1 MAGIQPLL
9 HDLVCS
15 VTAPLQVWSSANG
28 QIESAGAQGI
38 YIADQRVVSKMVLS
52 SRTHTLEVIGSEV
65 SNHGSSC
72 FYSTVRNASMA
83 VDPEVQLVRAREVG
97 EDRVTE
103 SFEIIN
109 SSSKQELVQLR
120 LALTPDASSM
130 EEVKQGLPAGA
141 QAMVSNSGNA
151 GGIGWAS
158 AKAKTRVKTDGT
170 LFVVGRDVLIDWSVQ
185 VPAGVTKSVQVEIFA
200 QSDTVVRPPR
210 SREIAD
216 RGQRLLA
223 KCDDGSD
230 LKVFLSRALSD
241 LDGLTLSHESDESL
255 RFVGAGAPW
264 FLTLF
269 GRDSLITAGF
279 LNGVDPDL
287 SLETL
292 SLLAS
297 MQGERV
303 RVETAEQPGK
313 ILHEVRSEPLSLQT
327 SSGPLQLPPVYYGT
341 IDATPLWIS
350 TLYEAWKSG
359 ANQDGVRAL
368 LPNLRR
374 ALAWMSDFGDADGDG
389 FLEYLDESGSGL
401 ANQGWKDSG
410 DSVRWHD
417 GSLAEGPI
425 ALCEV
430 QGYAHRAAL
439 DGAELLEVF
448 GEDGTEWRSWAAEL
462 KERFRAQFWVDK
474 DGLRYPAIALDAKKR
489 PVDSLTSNIGHLLGS
504 GLLNESE
511 VNDVVRALM
520 SSEMFSGYGIRTA
533 STTNG
538 GFWPYRYHVG
548 SVWPH
553 DTAMIIR
560 GMWREGKKA
569 EAQLVAR
576 GLLEAARRFDW
587 RLPELFAGVGRDP
600 FAKLLPYPASCRPQA
615 WAAASAVVVA
625 EVLTG
630 C

>member
-1 MAGIQPLL
+1 MVGIQPLL
-9 HDLVCS
+9 HDLVCN
-15 VTAPLQVWSSANG
+15 VTAPLQVWSATDG
-28 QIESAGAQGI
+28 QIESVGAQGV

-65 SNHGSSC
+65 ADHGRSC

-103 SFEIIN
+103 SFKITN
-109 SSSKQELVQLR
+109 SSSRQEVVQLR
-120 LALTPDASSM
+120 LTLTPDAASM
-130 EEVKQGLPAGA
+130 EEIKQGLSADA
-141 QAMVSNSGNA
+141 QAMVSNSGNVGEIA
-151 GGIGWAS
+151 WES
-158 AKAKTRVKTDGT
+158 VKAKTRVKTDGA
-170 LFVVGRDVLIDWSVQ
+170 LSMIGRDVLIDWSLQ
-185 VPAGVTKSVQVEIFA
+185 VPAGGAMRVQVEIFP
-200 QSDTVVRPPR
+200 QSDAVVRPPR
-210 SREIAD
+210 CREIKE

-223 KCDDGSD
+223 KCGDGSD

-255 RFVGAGAPW
+255 RFVGAGTPW

-279 LNGVDPDL
+279 LSGVDPDL
-287 SLETL
+287 ALETL
-292 SLLAS
+292 RLLAS

-313 ILHEVRSEPLSLQT
+313 ILHEVRSEPLSLHT
-327 SSGPLQLPPVYYGT
+327 SSGPLHLPPVYYGT

-350 TLYEAWKSG
+350 ALYEAWKSG
-359 ANQDGVRAL
+359 ANEEDVRAL

-374 ALAWMSDFGDADGDG
+374 AFAWMSSFGDADGDG

-439 DGAELLEVF
+439 DGAELMEAF
-448 GEDGTEWRSWAAEL
+448 GEDGAEWRSWAAEL
-462 KERFRAQFWVDK
+462 KERFRAQFWVEK

-511 VNDVVRALM
+511 VDDVVRALM

-553 DTAMIIR
+553 DTAMIMR
-560 GMWREGKKA
+560 GMWREGRKA
-569 EAQLVAR
+569 EAQIIAR

-587 RLPELFAGVGRDP
+587 RLPELFSGVARDP
-600 FAKLLPYPASCRPQA
+600 FASLLPYPASCRPQA